1 LLHEV
6 VVAFSCKHL
15 AKHAEAGIRLSS
27 CNDDGRAALDDFLTI
42 LSAIPGGT
50 ALIEWFLRLA
60 AMSSG
65 QRTVEL
71 ARVLFLLVGLFEF
84 IKYLY
89 RWIFKRRSRLEE
101 EVEVL
106 EHRVNERNDTITK
119 LRAEHKQLTAELKSA
134 RNELPGAAIARAEHE
149 MVDRNQELAIAH
161 LEKWFFDNAGNI
173 TAIAKHLARHHIARA
188 VPDPADHLQRARDL
202 LRLARGA
209 SPEDEEAREISAEL
223 DSVNAA
229 LQEQLL
235 REGDRQI
242 AWNSAMARG
251 FAGHGE
257 ALLPIVTTLRD
268 IARWCFENGLWRLT
282 PLFADRASD
291 LALQAGPPLRRV
303 WCQVETQAAFYQGVV
318 GHSGEALNRIDRVLA
333 QARAFLPTRDAAI
346 LDSQFVR
353 SLALR
358 NLGHTVE
365 ALAEIDAF
373 APIQVEV
380 QGERHTGTLNTRY
393 LRAQVLSNL
402 GRCADALA
410 EIDAFAPIQVEVLN
424 ERHPDTLNTRYLRAE
439 VLSNLGHYT
448 DALLEINAFAPIQ
461 VEVRGERHPDT
472 LATRHL
478 RARVLAGVGRCVDA
492 LAEIDAFTPIQVE
505 VRGERNPNTLAT
517 RCVRAQVLDNLGHYA
532 DALAEIDA
540 FTPIQIEV
548 QGGRHPNVLAARSQH
563 ASVLTGLGR
572 YADALAEIDTVVPI
586 EGEMRGERHPGT
598 LTTRYL
604 RACVLHDLGRSAE
617 ALAEIDAFAAIQ
629 VEVQGE
635 RHPGT
640 LTTRYLRARVLSDLG
655 RHADA
660 LAEIGAFAPVEL
672 ELHGKWHPSTLAT
685 RSLRIGI
692 EIAEIRNID
701 HAIELRGI
709 ISDLRSVI
717 GEVSRNTLLARYRLA
732 RLLFQQGRSNE
743 AHVEISDVITRF
755 DPATAPGHILLRSAK
770 ALRDMIEGRPVTAIL
785 VV

>member
-1 LLHEV
+1 MLHEV

-461 VEVRGERHPDT
+461 VEVRGER
-472 LATRHL
+472 
-478 RARVLAGVGRCVDA
+478 
-492 LAEIDAFTPIQVE
+492 
-505 VRGERNPNTLAT
+505 NPNTLAT